1 MSEAPRDPMRAAQAN
16 MRPATIKRFYRAV
29 DVPEVADGQH
39 TLTLDGRGARTPG
52 GNPIT
57 AKSRALMLKVAAEWE
72 RQRDTLDPGEM
83 PLTRLI
89 NSAVDGV
96 SATMAET
103 RAEVV
108 KYAGSDLLSYR
119 AEEPEALAERQR
131 LTFDPI
137 LAWAAEALGARFVLA
152 SGIVHVE
159 QPPQS
164 ISAIRSAVG
173 DFDEPV
179 ALAALSAMTT
189 LTGSALLA
197 LAVARGRLS
206 PEEAWLA
213 AHVDENFQA
222 ERWGADREATAR
234 REARWR
240 EFEAAALAAGDWR

>member
-1 MSEAPRDPMRAAQAN
+1 
-16 MRPATIKRFYRAV
+16 MRPNGNGSAIRSIPRNA
-29 DVPEVADGQH
+29 ADPAYQLGG
-39 TLTLDGRGARTPG
+39 GRRLAHNGRDARR
-52 GNPIT
+52 IV
-57 AKSRALMLKVAAEWE
+57 R
-72 RQRDTLDPGEM
+72 
-83 PLTRLI
+83 
-89 NSAVDGV
+89 
-96 SATMAET
+96 
-103 RAEVV
+103 
-108 KYAGSDLLSYR
+108 YAGSDLLCYR

-131 LTFDPI
+131 LAFDPI
-137 LAWAAEALGARFVLA
+137 LAWAAEALGARFVLT

-159 QPPQS
+159 QPPES
-164 ISAIRSAVG
+164 IAAIRSAVG
-173 DFDEPV
+173 DFDDPV

-222 ERWGADREATAR
+222 ERWGADQEATAR

>member
-16 MRPATIKRFYRAV
+16 MRPAAIKRFYGSV
-29 DVPEVADGQH
+29 DIREAAGGQH

-52 GNPIT
+52 GKPLT
-57 AKSRALMLKVAAEWE
+57 AKNWALMLKVAAEWD

-108 KYAGSDLLSYR
+108 KYAGSDLLFYR

-131 LTFDPI
+131 LAFDPI
-137 LAWAAEALGARFVLA
+137 LAWAAEALGARFVLT
-152 SGIVHVE
+152 SGIIHVE
-159 QPPQS
+159 QPSES
-164 ISAIRSAVG
+164 IAAVRSAVG
-173 DFDEPV
+173 DFDDPV

-213 AHVDENFQA
+213 AHVDESFQA
-222 ERWGADREATAR
+222 ERWGADQEATAR
-234 REARWR
+234 RKARWR